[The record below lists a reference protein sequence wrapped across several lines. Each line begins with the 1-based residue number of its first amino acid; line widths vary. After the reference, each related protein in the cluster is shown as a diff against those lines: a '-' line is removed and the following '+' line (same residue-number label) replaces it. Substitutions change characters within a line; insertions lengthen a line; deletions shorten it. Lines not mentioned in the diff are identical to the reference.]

1 MLRFASVLVFALV
14 TRRIWQAPVPDAS
27 FTDLDPDMVDMEVIE
42 GGMPEEEKREIL
54 EQIGVLTD
62 NDLEVDLDEA
72 IREQTLTVCGR

>member
-1 MLRFASVLVFALV
+1 M
-14 TRRIWQAPVPDAS
+14 PDAS

-42 GGMPEEEKREIL
+42 GEMPEEEKREIL